1 MGIPAFFLSYLML
14 SIRGCRGGAMNGSLV
29 SGCVQPPLPHFRFH
43 GYSMDIAGA
52 GPLVGPLYLLTQ
64 QLCPLH
70 VFGC

>member
-1 MGIPAFFLSYLML
+1 
-14 SIRGCRGGAMNGSLV
+14 MNGSLV